1 MPIREGRRAG
11 AAVLAVAGVLGGS
24 CAGWKVPNNKR
35 PVQEEAITGGKG
47 ARAYLRLA
55 SGAEARGELISAQDS
70 YVWLLRD
77 DGRLA
82 SFPMQS
88 VRTASLGVFQTW
100 EGELTAWT
108 IGGALS
114 TVTHGGFL
122 IISLPIWLAV
132 GIPSAYLESRRGFVE
147 YPQSSWQ
154 VLGRYARFPQGLTE
168 DMKDRL
174 RSRAAPKTPAPEVP
188 TIVVTPA
195 VVKPSASDDG
205 GAPSVEVSP
214 TGDSGAT
221 PQNKMPDAPH

>member
-1 MPIREGRRAG
+1 MPIREARRSG
-11 AAVLAVAGVLGGS
+11 AAALAIAGVLSGS
-24 CAGWKVPNNKR
+24 CAGWTVPNNKR

-55 SGAEARGELISAQDS
+55 SGAEVRGELISAQGI

-77 DGRLA
+77 DGQLA
-82 SFPMQS
+82 SFPMET
-88 VRTASLGVFQTW
+88 VRTASLGVFQTS
-100 EGELTAWT
+100 EAELTAWT

-114 TVTHGGFL
+114 TVSHGGFL

-132 GIPSAYLESRRGFVE
+132 GIPSAYIESRRGFVE

-168 DMKDRL
+168 DMKAL
-174 RSRAAPKTPAPEVP
+174 LLSRAAPKAPEPEVP
-188 TIVVTPA
+188 KIVVTPA
-195 VVKPSASDDG
+195 VVAPNASDDG

-221 PQNKMPDAPH
+221 PQGK